1 MKVIVSRNP
10 LDPGAYVEHE
20 ADDLVGFLYREF
32 DGKKPDTLRLFNGQ
46 PCDENEVT
54 PRTPRE
60 VEALN
65 ELDGPVYALVMPA
78 GPAAV
83 AVAIVVASVAVGVAA
98 ALLLRPP
105 IPTQRAANFNQPSPN
120 NELSARENVPR
131 IGKRIE
137 DIYGTVRSTPSLIA
151 VPYNRFVNNREVE
164 TMYACIGRGEYE
176 VSNIRDADT
185 PISLIDG
192 AKAAVYGPF
201 TSPNSGSPQLTIGG
215 AIGQPVLNVSR
226 VSSVNGQTLPAP
238 NAFEISGWVFP
249 RLVPGP
255 NTNVALSPTAAG
267 ANPSDIYSV
276 GDVITISNAGAV
288 PGSGP
293 LAPYNFNGTWTISG
307 VTSLVLSIDTEGDWP
322 DLSSEPGFQVTAPN
336 ALIRNN
342 SSGDVGPFV
351 ISRPETEEVW
361 VNFVAMN
368 GLWKSDGANQTPV
381 SVTIAA
387 TFTALDSNG
396 NPTGS
401 PQTINRTIVGSSI
414 ERGTIGKTEVYQP
427 TVGYPCQVEFKRT
440 TLTDK
445 SDGMTVQDEIK
456 VRDLYSV
463 SEVDQADFGD
473 VTTIMTETV
482 ATDGA
487 LAVKERRLNCLARRL
502 IPKRNSDGTFTAPGT
517 DYNVRDV
524 LIAVA
529 KDPFIGGRIDAEID
543 ASGIA
548 AAITESQT
556 YFGSADAVN
565 FDYTFDDD
573 NISFEETWF
582 TIANA
587 CFLVPYRQ
595 GRVLKVKLD
604 RAQDSSAEIFT
615 HRNMVPRSMSRT
627 VRFGRLSDHDG
638 VELDYVDPSDDSVRT
653 IFIPAD
659 QSAVNPR
666 RVETVGVRSRNL
678 AYWHAAREYNQILY
692 QNTYVE
698 FEALEQANLVTRLDR
713 ILAAD
718 QTRQDTSDGEVV
730 AQDGLTLTLSQP
742 HAMQPGEDYAIYLMY
757 ADGSVGSIDIEPGPT
772 DRQVVLQSAPTG
784 TIVTDTG
791 KVVLTNYIISRD
803 GDPRVM
809 AFLVSEKTPQG
820 GAANLVGLKGF
831 NYDARYYLNDGDP
844 AP

>member
-1 MKVIVSRNP
+1 MKVIVSRTP
-10 LDPGAYVEHE
+10 LDPGSYVEHE
-20 ADDLVGFLYREF
+20 TDDLAGFLYREF
-32 DGKKPDTLRLFNGQ
+32 EGKKPETLRLFNGQ
-46 PCDENEVT
+46 PCDEHEVT

-65 ELDGPVYALVMPA
+65 ELDGPVYALVWPA

-105 IPTQRAANFNQPSPN
+105 MPTQRAANFNQPSPN

-151 VPYNRFVNNREVE
+151 VPYTIFEANREVE
-164 TMYACIGRGEYE
+164 VTYSCVGRGSY
-176 VSNIRDADT
+176 SISDIRDGDT
-185 PISLIDG
+185 PISRIAG
-192 AKAAVYGPF
+192 ASAEVYGPN
-201 TSPNSGSPQLTIGG
+201 TSPNAGAPQLTVGPAINKPVRNVRRNG
-215 AIGQPVLNVSR
+215 A
-226 VSSVNGQTLPAP
+226 VNGQTLQAP
-238 NAFEISGWVFP
+238 NASGIQGLNLGLAGEISFVDP
-249 RLVPGP
+249 SINP
-255 NTNVALSPTAAG
+255 AAIFSV
-267 ANPSDIYSV
+267 SDEIQ
-276 GDVITISNAGAV
+276 IA
-288 PGSGP
+288 GSG
-293 LAPYNFNGTWTISG
+293 FFDGTWTITFVSSSLIIVNDIGWPSDPG
-307 VTSLVLSIDTEGDWP
+307 VTGTYLEARVITEDVAIG
-322 DLSSEPGFQVTAPN
+322 
-336 ALIRNN
+336 
-342 SSGDVGPFV
+342 VGPFV
-351 ISRPETEEVW
+351 VEDADEIW
-361 VNFVAMN
+361 INYVALN
-368 GLWKSDGANQTPV
+368 GLWKSDGETQEAVNV
-381 SVTIAA
+381 DIEA
-387 TFTALDSNG
+387 TFTALDGGG
-396 NPTGS
+396 NPTGT
-401 PQTINRTIVGSSI
+401 PEVINRTILGSFL
-414 ERGTIGKTEVYQP
+414 EKGTIGVTEVYTP
-427 TVGYPCQVEFKRT
+427 SVSYPLQVQIKRVT
-440 TLTDK
+440 ATDK
-445 SDGMTVQDEIK
+445 TAGTTVQDEVK
-456 VRDLYSV
+456 ARDLYAV
-463 SEVDQADFGD
+463 SEVTQGDFGN
-473 VTTIMTETV
+473 VTTIMTQTF

-502 IPKRNSDGTFTAPGT
+502 IPKRNTDGTFTAPGT

-543 ASGIA
+543 AAGIA
-548 AAITESQT
+548 AAITESLG
-556 YFGSADAVN
+556 YFGSSDAVN

-582 TIANA
+582 TIASAN
-587 CFLVPYRQ
+587 FLIPYRQ

-615 HRNMVPRSMSRT
+615 HRNMVPRSMTRT

-692 QNTYVE
+692 QNTYVD

-713 ILAAD
+713 ILVAD

-791 KVVLTNYIISRD
+791 KVALTNYIISRD

-831 NYDARYYLNDGDP
+831 NYDARYYANDGDP

>member
-1 MKVIVSRNP
+1 MKVFVSRNP
-10 LDPGAYVEHE
+10 LDPGSYVEHDAE
-20 ADDLVGFLYREF
+20 DLPGFLYREF
-32 DGKKPDTLRLFNGQ
+32 DGKRPETLRLFDGQ
-46 PCDENEVT
+46 PCDANDVT
-54 PRTPRE
+54 PRTPRDI
-60 VEALN
+60 EALN
-65 ELDGPVYALVMPA
+65 KLDGPVYALVMPA
-78 GPAAV
+78 GPAAIAV
-83 AVAIVVASVAVGVAA
+83 AVVVASVAVGVAA

-137 DIYGTVRSTPSLIA
+137 DIYGTVRSTPSLLA
-151 VPYNRFVNNREVE
+151 VPYTEFENNREVE
-164 TMYACIGRGEYE
+164 FTYSCVGRGAY
-176 VSNIRDADT
+176 SISDIRDGDT
-185 PISLIDG
+185 PISRISG
-192 AKAAVYGPF
+192 ASAEVYGPN
-201 TSPNSGSPQLTIGG
+201 TSPNSGDPAQLTIGDPIGRPIVGVRRIG
-215 AIGQPVLNVSR
+215 A
-226 VSSVNGQTLPAP
+226 VNGQTVVAP
-238 NAFEISGWVFP
+238 NAISLTGAEFEDPYIVRRIDSGINFEDFFD
-249 RLVPGP
+249 
-255 NTNVALSPTAAG
+255 AG
-267 ANPSDIYSV
+267 DSININGTSSSGYNLNGNYTVVTVSASQ
-276 GDVITISNAGAV
+276 ITISPIGSPPAGWVDLA
-288 PGSGP
+288 SGP
-293 LAPYNFNGTWTISG
+293 GMVSIPGARLSN
-307 VTSLVLSIDTEGDWP
+307 TSDRDI
-322 DLSSEPGFQVTAPN
+322 
-336 ALIRNN
+336 
-342 SSGDVGPFV
+342 GPFV
-351 ISRPETEEVW
+351 ITDPDTDYVY
-361 VNFVAMN
+361 VNYVALN
-368 GLWKSDGANQTPV
+368 GLWKSDGVDQIPV
-381 SVTIAA
+381 NVTIQAE
-387 TFTALDSNG
+387 FTALDIDG

-401 PQTINRTIVGSSI
+401 PHTINTTINGSADSKS
-414 ERGTIGKTEVYQP
+414 TIGR
-427 TVGYPCQVEFKRT
+427 TVAYTPSVGFPCQVVFRRT
-440 TLTDK
+440 SATDK
-445 SDGMTVQDEIK
+445 TSGITVQDEVK
-456 VRDLYSV
+456 ARDLFAV
-463 SEVDQADFGD
+463 KEIANPHFGD
-473 VTTIMTETV
+473 VTTILTKTL

-543 ASGIA
+543 AAGIA

-556 YFGSADAVN
+556 YFGSTDAVN

-604 RAQDSSAEIFT
+604 RAQESSAEIFT
-615 HRNMVPRSMSRT
+615 HRNMVPRSMTRT

-784 TIVTDTG
+784 TIITDTG
-791 KVVLTNYIISRD
+791 KVALTNYIISRD

-820 GAANLVGLKGF
+820 RAANLVGLKGF
-831 NYDARYYLNDGDP
+831 NYDARYYANDGDP